1 MLRIHLRSTRTDPLF
16 PFTTLL
22 RSPNLTAGAPGWRAA
37 RRDVR
42 FRRALSLGIDRAEL
56 NQVLYQGTALPGA
69 DALLPGSPL
78 YDEAHRKAWSV
89 YDPKQANALPDELG
103 MIWKDAD
110 GIRHLPEDRTSVA
123 SGKRVSVRVILG
135 GRSVIKNK

>member
-42 FRRALSLGIDRAEL
+42 FRRALSPGIDRAEL

-89 YDPKQANALPDELG
+89 YDPKPANALLDAPGLNGKDGDANRQLTDGLG
-103 MIWKDAD
+103 AQPAMETAGEKRWGD
-110 GIRHLPEDRTSVA
+110 GA
-123 SGKRVSVRVILG
+123 
-135 GRSVIKNK
+135 

>member
-22 RSPNLTAGAPGWRAA
+22 RSPNLNAVAPGWRAA
-37 RRDVR
+37 LRDVR

-69 DALLPGSPL
+69 DALLPGRSEEHTSEL
-78 YDEAHRKAWSV
+78 QSLMRRSYAVFCVK
-89 YDPKQANALPDELG
+89 KKKIQNIQAD
-103 MIWKDAD
+103 
-110 GIRHLPEDRTSVA
+110 T
-123 SGKRVSVRVILG
+123 
-135 GRSVIKNK
+135 

>member
-37 RRDVR
+37 LRDVR

-89 YDPKQANALPDELG
+89 YAPRQDTEPPDELG
-103 MIWKDAD
+103 SLGQDHT
-110 GIRHLPEDRTSVA
+110 GIRPLPHCRRPSLDIEPTEVDQA
-123 SGKRVSVRVILG
+123 
-135 GRSVIKNK
+135 